1 MKKLIQRLKD
11 INSQNYDYS
20 KLGIKRAGKMYP
32 VVVTDK
38 KKSNVKDTPASDT
51 TRLTINQLL
60 EILKP
65 LGVSRSTLYKWTS
78 QSAISGIPVHRL
90 PNGRLWFD
98 RQEIEGFLRG
108 KRISRG
114 TI

>member
-1 MKKLIQRLKD
+1 MKTIMQKLQESHKKE
-11 INSQNYDYS
+11 YDYS
-20 KLGIKRAGKMYP
+20 KYGRKRCGKLYP
-32 VVVTDK
+32 IVTDR

-98 RQEIEGFLRG
+98 KIEIEGFLRG